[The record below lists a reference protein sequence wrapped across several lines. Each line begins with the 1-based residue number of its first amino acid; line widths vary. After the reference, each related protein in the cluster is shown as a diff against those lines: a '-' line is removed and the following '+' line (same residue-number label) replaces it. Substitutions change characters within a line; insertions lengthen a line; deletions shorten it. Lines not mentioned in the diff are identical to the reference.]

1 MVVSQTH
8 IFSQIAKQAGVMP
21 TSWLAINYTSC
32 DRTPE
37 IKIGVLGERN
47 G

>member
-1 MVVSQTH
+1 MIVSQKH

-32 DRTPE
+32 DRTSE
-37 IKIGVLGERN
+37 IKIGVLGEWIS
-47 G
+47 